1 MNAREANDLAEL
13 LDRINELLSEFMGA
27 PEERQYAIR
36 VELEEAK
43 ERLKR
48 IALSFQN

>member
-1 MNAREANDLAEL
+1 MNAREAKDLAEQ

-27 PEERQYAIR
+27 SEERQYAIR
-36 VELEEAK
+36 AELEKAK

-48 IALSFQN
+48 IAFSFQN